1 MFGFLKV
8 YYIFLIYSI
17 FGKYLISV
25 PDIVSDI
32 LVLGF
37 IALSLR
43 NDRYE
48 LRIPRKLGDY
58 CIWVIALPA
67 AIILVF
73 SLTVQIFQSLSSDY
87 VVRSATLCVR
97 WVLYCL
103 LGLRTVYVFKEKSAD
118 MLLYSCLVSY
128 IPSIIVY
135 FIQNGFVAG
144 FVTLFSGEAHNGS
157 IALEV
162 HRVTYV
168 FGFLSV
174 YYLYQWLINKQKN
187 FPRMLTSVAMLML
200 GVKRVAN
207 FALVIGLILILTV
220 KLIKKEK
227 TKYRFSCMVATSFIA
242 VSLLFVYAVKS
253 GQLQN
258 VFGRVGIEDNFRFN
272 FWNHISPEYEFSPT
286 FIGNGLSY
294 AQRFMWHEW
303 SNIKDLGAVTNLHND
318 VLCYYIGLGF
328 FGFCLFFGMFFI
340 GQVVLMKKWF
350 SVNSA
355 AFVLIM
361 SVFYFIIMTT
371 ANEGLPGFVYG
382 CYMMLILAIAS
393 NDSAQ
398 KSEQES
404 INERVAAKRG

>member
-1 MFGFLKV
+1 MIGFLKV

-37 IALSLR
+37 IALSLH

-58 CIWVIALPA
+58 CIWVIAIPA
-67 AIILVF
+67 LIILVF
-73 SLTVQIFQSLSSDY
+73 SLIVQIFQPLSIDY
-87 VVRSATLCVR
+87 IIRSATLCIR

-118 MLLYSCLVSY
+118 MLLVSCLIAY
-128 IPSIIVY
+128 IPSIIAY
-135 FIQNGFVAG
+135 FFQNGFVDG
-144 FVTLFSGEAHNGS
+144 VITLFSGEAHNGS
-157 IALEV
+157 TALEV

-174 YYLYQWLINKQKN
+174 YYLYRWIIDKQKV
-187 FPRMLTSVAMLML
+187 FPRMLLAVAMLML

-207 FALVIGLILILTV
+207 FALIIGVVLIITIKFL
-220 KLIKKEK
+220 KKEK
-227 TKYRFSCMVATSFIA
+227 TRYRFSCLVATSFVA
-242 VSLLFVYAVKS
+242 VALLFVFLVKS
-253 GQLQN
+253 GQLQDI
-258 VFGRVGIEDNFRFN
+258 FGRAGIEDNFRFN

-328 FGFCLFFGMFFI
+328 VGFCLFFGMFFL

-350 SVNSA
+350 STNSA
-355 AFVLIM
+355 AFALTM
-361 SVFYFIIMTT
+361 SGFYFIVMTT
-371 ANEGLPGFVYG
+371 ANEGMPGFVYG

-393 NDSAQ
+393 NDFAH
-398 KSEQES
+398 KDEQRS
-404 INERVAAKRG
+404 INERTTT